1 MLTDHSS
8 RCSVAAAGPLH
19 LRIKV
24 FGLADCCRKVAITTT
39 CVAAVLLLSFSSVP
53 QDLESR
59 KGDYLLRRG
68 AAHVGAWV
76 SQFQRM
82 KLCVPGEKL
91 NRQGLLG
98 LTAEGSLLLLSPF
111 WDEAMFKRMASLQ
124 VSVAC
129 Q

>member
-1 MLTDHSS
+1 LQQQWGRSS
-8 RCSVAAAGPLH
+8 SGSG
-19 LRIKV
+19 V
-24 FGLADCCRKVAITTT
+24 FGLAGCFRNVAITTT
-39 CVAAVLLLSFSSVP
+39 CIAAVLLLLSFSSVP